1 VELNELNIGLI
12 GAGLIGR
19 THSIAFKLA
28 KGFFAEKTKDVS
40 LKVLAEENEES
51 ARSGASNLGFDEWTA
66 DYRELLGRKDI
77 QMVIIAVPNYKH
89 KEIVLEAVES
99 GKHVLCEKPLALNA
113 QDAKEIYDTA
123 QKAGIKH
130 GIGFNYRKAPA
141 IMLIK
146 RWVEKGLFGDI
157 VSYRSSFIQDWGL
170 DVNGPLSWRFQKKL
184 AGSGSLGDLGSHAID
199 MGRFLVGEIS
209 EVIGT
214 SSTHIK
220 KRPISAGGFGQKQA
234 AAVAEYGKVDVDD
247 VCDVLLEF
255 ENGAQ
260 GSIVASRLAPGRKN
274 HFEFEVYGTKA
285 GVFFD
290 WERPSEVLFSSV
302 DMPNDQSGFNRILVG
317 GFQHP
322 YGENLWPIPGMGIG
336 FAEPFA
342 VQLFEMIDGIINDRK
357 VLPNFYD
364 GWKVNQVLDAVE
376 SSVKKR
382 AWCKV

>member
-1 VELNELNIGLI
+1 MKELNIGLI

-28 KGFFAEKTKDVS
+28 KGFFAEKLKNVS
-40 LKVLAEENEES
+40 LKILAEENEET
-51 ARSGASNLGFDEWTA
+51 ARTGALNLGFEEWTA
-66 DYRELLGRKDI
+66 DYKKLLGRKDI

-89 KEIVLEAVES
+89 KEIVLEAVTS
-99 GKHVLCEKPLALNA
+99 GMNVLCEKPLALNA
-113 QDAKEIYDTA
+113 KDAREIYDA
-123 QKAGIKH
+123 AEKAGITH

-146 RWVEKGLFGDI
+146 RWVEEGRFGDA

-170 DVNGPLSWRFQKKL
+170 DENGPLSWRFQKKL

-199 MGRFLVGEIS
+199 MGRFLIGEIS

-220 KRPISAGGFGQKQA
+220 KRPVSSGGFGQKQTA
-234 AAVAEYGKVDVDD
+234 KAAEYGKVDVDD
-247 VCDVLLEF
+247 VTDVLLEF

-260 GSIVASRLAPGRKN
+260 GNIVASRLAAGRKN
-274 HFEFEVYGTKA
+274 HFEFELYGTKA

-290 WERPSEVLFSSV
+290 WERPSEVLFSSA
-302 DMPNDQSGFNRILVG
+302 DMPGDQSGFNRILVG

-322 YGENLWPIPGMGIG
+322 YGEYLWPIPGMGIG

-342 VQLFEMIDGIINDRK
+342 VQLFEMIDGVLNDKK
-357 VLPNFYD
+357 VSPNFYD
-364 GWKVNQVLDAVE
+364 GWKVNRVLDAVDG
-376 SSVKKR
+376 SIKNR
-382 AWCKV
+382 GWCKV

>member
-1 VELNELNIGLI
+1 MNELNIGLI

-19 THSIAFKLA
+19 THSIAFKLV
-28 KGFFAEKTKDVS
+28 KGFFAEKTKGVS
-40 LKVLAEENEES
+40 LKVLAEENEDL
-51 ARSGASNLGFDEWTA
+51 ARSGAAHLGFDEWTA
-66 DYRELLGRKDI
+66 DYHALLDRKDI
-77 QMVIIAVPNYKH
+77 QMVIVAVPNFKH
-89 KEIVLEAVES
+89 KEIVLEAIKRK
-99 GKHVLCEKPLALNA
+99 KHILCEKPLALSA
-113 QDAKEIYDTA
+113 QDAKEMYDAA
-123 QKAGIKH
+123 QGAGIKH

-146 RWVEKGLFGDI
+146 RWVENGLLGDI

-170 DVNGPLSWRFQKKL
+170 NENGPLSWRFQKKL

-199 MGRFLVGEIS
+199 MARFLVGEVS
-209 EVIGT
+209 EVIGS

-220 KRPISAGGFGQKQA
+220 KRPISAGGLGQKQHTV
-234 AAVAEYGKVDVDD
+234 AVEYGKVDVDD
-247 VCDVLLEF
+247 VCDVLMEF

-274 HFEFEVYGTKA
+274 HFEFEVYGKKA

-290 WERPSEVLFSSV
+290 WERPSELLYSSV
-302 DMPNDQSGFNRILVG
+302 DMPDDQSGFNRILVG

-322 YGENLWPIPGMGIG
+322 YGEYLWPIPGMGIG

-342 VQLFEMIDGIINDRK
+342 VQLFEIIDAVLNNKK
-357 VLPNFYD
+357 VNPTFYD
-364 GWKVNQVLDAVE
+364 GWKINQILDAIE
-376 SSVKKR
+376 DSIKKR

>member
-1 VELNELNIGLI
+1 MKELNIGLI

-28 KGFFAEKTKDVS
+28 KGFFAEKLKDVS
-40 LKVLAEENEES
+40 LKVLAEENEET
-51 ARSGASNLGFDEWTA
+51 ARTGALNLGFDEWTA
-66 DYRELLGRKDI
+66 DYHELLGRKDI

-89 KEIVLEAVES
+89 KEIVLEAVTS

-113 QDAKEIYDTA
+113 KDAKEIYDAA

-146 RWVEKGLFGDI
+146 RWVEKGLFGDA

-170 DVNGPLSWRFQKKL
+170 DANGPLSWRFQKKL

-220 KRPISAGGFGQKQA
+220 KRPISSGGFGQKQA
-234 AAVAEYGKVDVDD
+234 AGAAEYGKVDVDD
-247 VCDVLLEF
+247 VTDVLLEF

-260 GSIVASRLAPGRKN
+260 GNIVASRLASGRKN
-274 HFEFEVYGTKA
+274 HFEFEFYGTKA

-342 VQLFEMIDGIINDRK
+342 VQLFEMIDGVLHDKK
-357 VLPNFYD
+357 VSPNFFD
-364 GWKVNQVLDAVE
+364 GWKVNQALDAVD

-382 AWCKV
+382 GWCKV

>member
-1 VELNELNIGLI
+1 MNELNIGLI

-19 THSIAFKLA
+19 THSIAFNMV
-28 KGFFAEKTKDVS
+28 KGFFAEKTMAVS
-40 LKVLAEENEES
+40 LKVLAEDNEEA
-51 ARSGASNLGFDEWTA
+51 ARSGAAHLGFDEWTS

-77 QMVIIAVPNYKH
+77 QLVVVAVPNNKH
-89 KEIVLEAVES
+89 KEIVLEAIDH
-99 GKHVLCEKPLALNA
+99 GKHILCEKPLALSA
-113 QDAKEIYDTA
+113 SDAKDMYDAA

-130 GIGFNYRKAPA
+130 GIGFNYRKVPA
-141 IMLIK
+141 VLLIK
-146 RWVEKGLFGDI
+146 RWVEQGLFGDM

-170 DVNGPLSWRFQKKL
+170 DVNGPLSWRFQKKI

-199 MGRFLVGEIS
+199 MARFLVGEVS

-214 SSTHIK
+214 ASTRIK
-220 KRPISAGGFGQKQA
+220 KRPISAGGFGQKRDTVA
-234 AAVAEYGKVDVDD
+234 AEYGKVDVDD
-247 VCDVLLEF
+247 VCDVLMEF

-260 GSIVASRLAPGRKN
+260 GGMVASRLAAGRKN

-290 WERPSEVLFSSV
+290 WERPNEVLFSSV

-317 GFQHP
+317 GFHHP
-322 YGENLWPIPGMGIG
+322 YGEHLWPIPGMGIG

-342 VQLFEMIDGIINDRK
+342 VQLFEIIDAVMNNKK
-357 VLPNFYD
+357 VTPTFYD
-364 GWKVNQVLDAVE
+364 GWKINQVLDAVE
-376 SSVKKR
+376 SSIVKR

>member
-1 VELNELNIGLI
+1 MDKLNIGLI

-19 THSIAFKLA
+19 THSIAFRMV

-40 LKVLAEENEES
+40 CKVLAEDNEQA
-51 ARSGASNLGFDEWTA
+51 ARTGAARLGFDEWTS
-66 DYRELLGRKDI
+66 DYRELLERKDI
-77 QMVIIAVPNYKH
+77 QLLIVAIPNNKH
-89 KEIVLEAVES
+89 KKIVLEAIDH
-99 GKHVLCEKPLALNA
+99 GKHILCEKPLALNA
-113 QDAKEIYDTA
+113 SDAKEMYDAA
-123 QKAGIKH
+123 QKAGIRH

-141 IMLIK
+141 VLLIK
-146 RWVEKGLFGDI
+146 RWVDQGLFGDM

-170 DVNGPLSWRFQKKL
+170 DANSPLSWRFQKKL

-214 SSTHIK
+214 SSTHFK
-220 KRPISAGGFGQKQA
+220 RRPISAGGFGQKQTA
-234 AAVAEYGKVDVDD
+234 GAAEYGKVDVDD
-247 VCDVLLEF
+247 VTDVLLEF

-260 GSIVASRLAPGRKN
+260 GHIVASRLASGRKN

-322 YGENLWPIPGMGIG
+322 YGESLWPIPGMGIG

-342 VQLFEMIDGIINDRK
+342 VQLFEMIDGVLNDKK
-357 VLPNFYD
+357 VSPNFFD
-364 GWKVNQVLDAVE
+364 GWKVNQILDAVD

-382 AWCKV
+382 GWCKV